1 MKNYLMVLISLV
13 VFLAAFC
20 ICCKPV
26 QAVADTNT
34 LKPPAVSLVEPN
46 SSAEVKTTDVV
57 ATVNGVA
64 ITEGEVETRIK
75 PQLERIVAQGA
86 KTPPQL
92 IEQYKTQLRQQAV
105 DGMIVELLLDEQVKA
120 NKIVVTEEDVLAYLK
135 EMSSKQGLTLEDT
148 KALIEAHGQSFDEVK
163 QQIRK
168 GMGYQKLMEAQWA
181 GKINVTEDDAKK
193 YYFERQK
200 EFETPEQVRASHILI
215 KPDTSDPNTD
225 PNQAKSAA
233 MAKTRELLK
242 QIKDGADFATLA
254 KANSS
259 CPSAQKGGD
268 LGFFSRGRMVPA
280 FEKAAFELK
289 VGQVSDIVET
299 QFGYHIIKLTDRKDA
314 VVKTFEQAKDDIIK
328 MLAQKKQGELV
339 KEYIDSLKAKANIAY
354 L

>member
-1 MKNYLMVLISLV
+1 
-13 VFLAAFC
+13 
-20 ICCKPV
+20 
-26 QAVADTNT
+26 
-34 LKPPAVSLVEPN
+34 
-46 SSAEVKTTDVV
+46 
-57 ATVNGVA
+57 
-64 ITEGEVETRIK
+64 
-75 PQLERIVAQGA
+75 
-86 KTPPQL
+86 
-92 IEQYKTQLRQQAV
+92 
-105 DGMIVELLLDEQVKA
+105 
-120 NKIVVTEEDVLAYLK
+120 
-135 EMSSKQGLTLEDT
+135 
-148 KALIEAHGQSFDEVK
+148 
-163 QQIRK
+163 
-168 GMGYQKLMEAQWA
+168 
-181 GKINVTEDDAKK
+181 
-193 YYFERQK
+193 
-200 EFETPEQVRASHILI
+200 
-215 KPDTSDPNTD
+215 
-225 PNQAKSAA
+225 